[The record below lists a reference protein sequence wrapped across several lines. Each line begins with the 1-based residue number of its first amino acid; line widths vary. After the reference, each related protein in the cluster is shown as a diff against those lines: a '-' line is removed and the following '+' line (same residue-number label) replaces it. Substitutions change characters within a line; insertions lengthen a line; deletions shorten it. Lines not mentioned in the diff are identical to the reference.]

1 MVGSNPVSY
10 THLDVYKR
18 QGKNTAIKNYD
29 VCICGAGPAGIT
41 IARIL
46 AEAGKTVAL
55 LEGGGLERT
64 EDSQNIYQGKNIG
77 LNNWDAVFNCRLRYL
92 GGTSN
97 HWSCLLYTSRCV

>member
-1 MVGSNPVSY
+1 MCIRDSTKARKLAPMLYDLN
-10 THLDVYKR
+10 TL
-18 QGKNTAIKNYD
+18 GKNTAIKNYD

-77 LNNWDAVFNCRLRYL
+77 LNNC
-92 GGTSN
+92 
-97 HWSCLLYTSRCV
+97 CLLYTSRCV